1 MLYSVSRSLYR
12 QSSLSLAPTW
22 SSLYPADWRRSP
34 RRLQTCVQWSRRA
47 RSKAFLISWHGIRDL
62 LRNLRTRGFA
72 NSCGWPLG
80 PFDHFGVDSLI
91 ARDRTTG
98 LVRQAGFIAAVSR
111 NIAASLVGLNDRMV
125 GSGRIVGNPEVG
137 ISPSSETPREQ
148 WRRNLS
154 VNVCGKLTSEADTAA
169 AD

>member
-98 LVRQAGFIAAVSR
+98 LVSQAGFTAAVCR
-111 NIAASLVGLNDRMV
+111 NIAVSLVGLNDRMV
-125 GSGRIVGNPEVG
+125 GSGRIVGNSYL
-137 ISPSSETPREQ
+137 IALRQSCPSSI
-148 WRRNLS
+148 L
-154 VNVCGKLTSEADTAA
+154 
-169 AD
+169 